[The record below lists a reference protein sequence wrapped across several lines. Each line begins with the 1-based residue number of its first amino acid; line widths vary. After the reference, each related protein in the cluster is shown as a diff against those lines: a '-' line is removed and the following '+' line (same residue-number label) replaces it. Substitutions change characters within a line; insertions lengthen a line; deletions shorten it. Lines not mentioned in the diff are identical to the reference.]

1 MERSAS
7 VIPPVPF
14 RSTVAE
20 ASANP
25 IRYCRAMPRLEPQD
39 PPPAVELGW
48 LVLKNVVPETVV
60 ALDTTFSPAA
70 RLTFQPFNPSGSVP
84 STMTLVASN
93 TLESEYGLPEGAGEK
108 PEIFT
113 DVLLKAPVS
122 GLPGSL
128 ELRSLNM

>member
-1 MERSAS
+1 MAGLGRHGPRPAAER
-7 VIPPVPF
+7 
-14 RSTVAE
+14 
-20 ASANP
+20 
-25 IRYCRAMPRLEPQD
+25 
-39 PPPAVELGW
+39 GG
-48 LVLKNVVPETVV
+48 LVLKNVFPGTVV
-60 ALDTTFSPAA
+60 GFNSRFSPAA

>member
-25 IRYCRAMPRLEPQD
+25 IRYWRAMPRLEPHE
-39 PPPAVELGW
+39 PPPAAELGW

-70 RLTFQPFNPSGSVP
+70 RLTFQPFNPNGSVP
-84 STMTLVASN
+84 LTMTLVASN
-93 TLESEYGLPEGAGEK
+93 TLKSEY
-108 PEIFT
+108 
-113 DVLLKAPVS
+113 
-122 GLPGSL
+122 
-128 ELRSLNM
+128 RSEERRVGTEC